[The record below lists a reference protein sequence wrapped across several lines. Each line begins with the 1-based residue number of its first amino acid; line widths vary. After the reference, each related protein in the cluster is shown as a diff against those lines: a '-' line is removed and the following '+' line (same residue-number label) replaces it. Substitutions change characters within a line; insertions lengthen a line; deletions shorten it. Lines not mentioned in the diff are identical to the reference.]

1 MNRLFFIFLII
12 LPLSF
17 ISLNTSSS
25 NDNLKLAL
33 ITQSHTVL
41 LDDSALTANIDTII
55 RFSRGLSISHLPG
68 NINTYGSELNFTQV
82 NKNTA
87 YYTSSILEENI
98 YQSSIFSSTLKQGK
112 WQKGKYINLGNS
124 FSSANSHFPKN
135 ELGFYFNVCDIEG
148 SCKIAFR
155 NYKKQITEELSSNIN
170 LENSTNTQPHIAIHN
185 AQKVMYFVSDRK
197 GGFGGM
203 DIWLSIIDKEGKY
216 GVPINAGDKINSAF
230 DDITPFFN
238 SFEEVLY
245 FSSNRK
251 NGIGGFDIY
260 TADGKLNLW
269 DKPIN
274 VIHLNTKQDEMY
286 LSFYTQT
293 KGYFASNRKGS
304 LYTSNEF
311 CCNDIYSFHLE
322 ESVIEDPESILTIA
336 QYLPLKLYFHN
347 DEPDCCTMSI
357 TTDKTYKDAY
367 VSYFKMEDE
376 YNKYNSN
383 LESFFEDSLKGNFNK
398 LKDIFSYIL
407 ADLKLGKKVQLLV
420 KGFSSPLH
428 KKEYNINLS
437 KRRIQSFLNYLSV
450 YENMSFSPFFQSGFL
465 QIIQLPYGESQPI
478 KKVSDSPNDR
488 LNSIYSL
495 DAILERRIEIIDVK
509 LIYD

>member
-1 MNRLFFIFLII
+1 MIRISII
-12 LPLSF
+12 LLLSPILSF
-17 ISLNTSSS
+17 SQGIN
-25 NDNLKLAL
+25 
-33 ITQSHTVL
+33 
-41 LDDSALTANIDTII
+41 
-55 RFSRGLSISHLPG
+55 ISHLKG
-68 NINTYGSELNFTQV
+68 NINTYGSELNFVQIDE
-82 NKNTA
+82 NRA
-87 YYTSSILEENI
+87 YYTSSTLQKDI
-98 YQSSIFSSTLKQGK
+98 YQSTIFSSNLKDGK

-124 FSSANSHFPKN
+124 YSTANSHFPKN
-135 ELGFYFNVCDIEG
+135 ELVFYFSVCDEKG
-148 SCKIAFR
+148 NCKIALR
-155 NYKKQITEELSSNIN
+155 NYKKQITQELNSNIN
-170 LENSTNTQPHIAIHN
+170 LANSTNTQPHIAIHN
-185 AQKVMYFVSDRK
+185 EKKVMYFVSNRK

-203 DIWLSIIDKEGKY
+203 DIWLSIINKDGNY
-216 GVPINAGDKINSAF
+216 GIPINAGDKINSEF
-230 DDITPFFN
+230 DEITPFFN

-251 NGIGGFDIY
+251 NGVGEFDIY
-260 TADGKLNLW
+260 TANGKLNLW
-269 DKPIN
+269 DKPVNEIQM
-274 VIHLNTKQDEMY
+274 NTKQDEMY

-293 KGYFASNRKGS
+293 KGYFSSNRTEAI
-304 LYTSNEF
+304 YESNEF
-311 CCNDIYSFHLE
+311 CCNDIFSFE
-322 ESVIEDPESILTIA
+322 IEKPVIEEPDNIVHIA
-336 QYLPLKLYFHN
+336 KFLPLKLYFHN
-347 DEPDCCTMSI
+347 DEPDCCTMSVK
-357 TTDKTYKDAY
+357 TDKTYKDAY
-367 VSYFKMEDE
+367 ISYFKMEE
-376 YNKYNSN
+376 TYNSYSPN
-383 LESFFEDSLKGNFNK
+383 SKVFFEDSLKGNFNK